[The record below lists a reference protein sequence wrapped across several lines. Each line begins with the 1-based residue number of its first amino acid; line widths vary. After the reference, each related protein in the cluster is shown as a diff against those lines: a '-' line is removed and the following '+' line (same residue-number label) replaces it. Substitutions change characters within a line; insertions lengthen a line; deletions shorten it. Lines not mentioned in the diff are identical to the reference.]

1 LHKSQEVIGTPVVI
15 QESGKQLGA
24 VVDLL
29 FDSEQQQFVGCSI
42 EHCGWW
48 RHRKFLPRE
57 EIVFAG
63 RDAVMVLAATSLVT
77 FTKKHRAYTCLL
89 VGEQR
94 LKGRSVMLHNGTFLG
109 LLENVYFS
117 IDLGTLEGYELSNGL
132 WNDLRD
138 GRKWI
143 QITDPIDWN
152 NEKLIVPTKGYV
164 LKGNT

>member
-1 LHKSQEVIGTPVVI
+1 MHKSQEVIGVPVVI

-29 FDSEQQQFVGCSI
+29 FDSKQQFVGCLI

-63 RDAVMVLAATSLVT
+63 RDAVMVLAATSLVA
-77 FTKKHRAYTCLL
+77 FRKKQRAYTSLL
-89 VGEQR
+89 AGEQR
-94 LKGRSVMLHNGTFLG
+94 LKGRSVMLGNGTFLG
-109 LLENVYFS
+109 LVENVFFS

-132 WNDLRD
+132 FNDLRD
-138 GRKWI
+138 GRKWLEVN
-143 QITDPIDWN
+143 DSVDWN
-152 NEKLIVPTKGYV
+152 NENLIVPTKGYV

>member
-1 LHKSQEVIGTPVVI
+1 MHKSQEVIGVPVVI

-29 FDSEQQQFVGCSI
+29 FDSKQQFVGCLI

-63 RDAVMVLAATSLVT
+63 RDAVMVLAATSLVA
-77 FTKKHRAYTCLL
+77 FRKKQRAYTSLL
-89 VGEQR
+89 AGEQR
-94 LKGRSVMLHNGTFLG
+94 LKGRSVMLGNGTFLG
-109 LLENVYFS
+109 LVENVFFS
-117 IDLGTLEGYELSNGL
+117 IDLGTLEAYELSNGL
-132 WNDLRD
+132 FNDLRD
-138 GRKWI
+138 GRKWLAVN
-143 QITDPIDWN
+143 DPVDWN
-152 NEKLIVPTKGYV
+152 NENLIVPTKGYV